1 MKQVSSCGLELFYF
15 GLFCANS
22 THFSSLWLMLLL
34 FSSSASV
41 GLFRKGLLAL
51 PGKHSNHPHPKNE
64 EEQVELMGWGHLSIP
79 LNSMEENG
87 SFGSTNRCTQ
97 QVLGHGTQN
106 FNPGRLLEPQG
117 SHNLFYNKS
126 STASPA
132 PKSMAIWGEE
142 NPMCL
147 LINY

>member
-22 THFSSLWLMLLL
+22 THFSSLWIMLLL

-51 PGKHSNHPHPKNE
+51 PGKHSNHPQPKNE
-64 EEQVELMGWGHLSIP
+64 EEQVEVMGWGHLSFP
-79 LNSMEENG
+79 LNWHGGEWILWKHKTAAPSRFWDVGHRTSHTG
-87 SFGSTNRCTQ
+87 SF
-97 QVLGHGTQN
+97 
-106 FNPGRLLEPQG
+106 LEPQR
-117 SHNLFYNKS
+117 SHNLSCNKP
-126 STASPA
+126 STASSG
-132 PKSMAIWGEE
+132 PKSVVIWEE
-142 NPMCL
+142 NPMYL